1 MIKTSITKLSPW
13 LILLASLGL
22 ISTQARADYP
32 EKPIRMIIG
41 YAPGGGADNLIRP
54 VADRLSKL
62 LGQPITMDYKPGAG
76 GVIAAELL
84 ARAPAD
90 GYTLHITD
98 SGPMTIVPNMR
109 KTGYNPLTDFTP
121 LAMIGSGGTVIV
133 TGQNSPASNL
143 KGLIDLMKQKP
154 AAWSYGTSG
163 IGGVGHLAGE
173 QFKAAAGVS
182 INHVP
187 YKGGAP
193 AVADLLGGHLPVL
206 FSSLGAAAAHI
217 KAGRVTP
224 IAVTSAK
231 RSSMFPDIPTLSES
245 GFAGFNATIWFG
257 IVGPAGL
264 PPKVIEKLLPAL
276 TAALQEPAVQ
286 EAIRKEGYDPMNFTP
301 TQMRT
306 QISQDLS
313 SWGKTVKS
321 ANVTMD

>member
-1 MIKTSITKLSPW
+1 
-13 LILLASLGL
+13 
-22 ISTQARADYP
+22 
-32 EKPIRMIIG
+32 
-41 YAPGGGADNLIRP
+41 
-54 VADRLSKL
+54 
-62 LGQPITMDYKPGAG
+62 
-76 GVIAAELL
+76 
-84 ARAPAD
+84 
-90 GYTLHITD
+90 
-98 SGPMTIVPNMR
+98 
-109 KTGYNPLTDFTP
+109 
-121 LAMIGSGGTVIV
+121 MIGSGGTVIV

-245 GFAGFNATIWFG
+245 GFAGFDATIWFG